1 MLIDASRKVKAK
13 DLDFCLGYYAD
24 NELGRLCGSFNEMK
38 NELKESLVS
47 QWKAE
52 QERHEMVQTL
62 AHDLKTPLSVIQ
74 SYVESLL
81 EDGFAD
87 NQKAEKYLRVI
98 KDNALKGSELTTKM
112 LYAAEIETSCIE
124 FNSVPVDIH
133 SFLKQKQESYEM
145 MAKAKKIGFIV
156 DVTYENGPKTECPVD
171 IVKLESIL
179 DNVVLNSMRYT
190 PENGTITIEAG
201 IARDKVDFTICDTG
215 KEFSSKDMANLF
227 TKFYRG
233 DESRSS
239 KNGNAG
245 LGLHIAKRLA
255 EMHGGSIDAF
265 NAENGGACVKFS
277 LHFIEGIPPVST

>member
-1 MLIDASRKVKAK
+1 M
-13 DLDFCLGYYAD
+13 
-24 NELGRLCGSFNEMK
+24 
-38 NELKESLVS
+38 
-47 QWKAE
+47 
-52 QERHEMVQTL
+52 
-62 AHDLKTPLSVIQ
+62 
-74 SYVESLL
+74 
-81 EDGFAD
+81 
-87 NQKAEKYLRVI
+87 
-98 KDNALKGSELTTKM
+98 
-112 LYAAEIETSCIE
+112 
-124 FNSVPVDIH
+124 
-133 SFLKQKQESYEM
+133 
-145 MAKAKKIGFIV
+145 
-156 DVTYENGPKTECPVD
+156 
-171 IVKLESIL
+171 KLESIL